1 MGLLDFAVFSIAFLP
16 LAVRVGELGL
26 DGLILDI
33 GYLLDWRWWACVGG
47 IGCLYGLHGFI
58 WNFPARFAAL
68 CKKYTKLHPVEVF
81 AVLEGVGKIWQG
93 GAVALYLGTSG
104 LRAAGAAMAA
114 APAWCWAACAASVAA
129 GQTLNFAMYATI
141 GNAGV
146 YYGFKL
152 GRPVPW
158 ATAFPFNVGLRHPQ
172 YVGVV
177 LTILGLATT
186 QLSHA
191 TAAAGLPQVAA
202 AWAAMYVVMAAMEE
216 VGDNDKS
223 SKKAPT
229 PKPAAKAKAAPKP
242 SPKPKAAT
250 PKSSPAPSPKRAA
263 KSPARSKT
271 PKKTPAST
279 KKPKKTPA
287 KSPAPSP
294 RRLRSPSKRIAKK
307 KD

>member
-1 MGLLDFAVFSIAFLP
+1 MYISPGLSSFTSP
-16 LAVRVGELGL
+16 L
-26 DGLILDI
+26 
-33 GYLLDWRWWACVGG
+33 
-47 IGCLYGLHGFI
+47 
-58 WNFPARFAAL
+58 
-68 CKKYTKLHPVEVF
+68 
-81 AVLEGVGKIWQG
+81 
-93 GAVALYLGTSG
+93 
-104 LRAAGAAMAA
+104 
-114 APAWCWAACAASVAA
+114 CAASVAA

-223 SKKAPT
+223 SNKAGT
-229 PKPAAKAKAAPKP
+229 ID
-242 SPKPKAAT
+242 
-250 PKSSPAPSPKRAA
+250 A
-263 KSPARSKT
+263 KSPSNLGADG
-271 PKKTPAST
+271 AWLNVEMQLD
-279 KKPKKTPA
+279 
-287 KSPAPSP
+287 
-294 RRLRSPSKRIAKK
+294 RRE
-307 KD
+307 